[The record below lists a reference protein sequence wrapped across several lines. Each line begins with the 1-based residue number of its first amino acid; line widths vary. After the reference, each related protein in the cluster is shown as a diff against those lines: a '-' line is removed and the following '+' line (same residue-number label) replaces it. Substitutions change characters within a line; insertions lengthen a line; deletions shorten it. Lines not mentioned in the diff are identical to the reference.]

1 MAALVRLGSNRSDPL
16 DLDLMAETGWGRLET
31 RLLAQL
37 WLGSARATAQVDG
50 GLASGSGDGAAWRL
64 GGAGGSGGR
73 RFAPAASRGGGR
85 PPEYT
90 ENGAPGLG
98 SWRG

>member
-1 MAALVRLGSNRSDPL
+1 MV
-16 DLDLMAETGWGRLET
+16 
-31 RLLAQL
+31 
-37 WLGSARATAQVDG
+37 
-50 GLASGSGDGAAWRL
+50 L

-73 RFAPAASRGGGR
+73 RFAPAASRGGGG

-98 SWRG
+98 SRWVLAGEGEGATANTAKGSKRCGRGWKWALVGEGQIGGSDEELLAR